1 MRVVTDDTK
10 DNIPI
15 KVITFVVYIR
25 DNRVDLRLRRQQ
37 TDRQAKIRLN
47 KENQIRDRPRKKI
60 FFINPKEVWHGAIDL
75 RERGYN
81 YRSSTKHVVSRH
93 VHE

>member
-15 KVITFVVYIR
+15 KVITFVVHIR

-60 FFINPKEVWHGAIDL
+60 FFINPKEVWHGATDL
-75 RERGYN
+75 LERDTTIGLLQ
-81 YRSSTKHVVSRH
+81 STSRH